1 MYWHTEARTTRTGDV
16 WEQSMSRSS
25 AGPRLSRRAALQTAS
40 AGGAAFALT
49 GVGAPRLAAQ
59 TPAGGRVATPIA
71 TPVGSPA
78 ATPTVAGP
86 ELVSVPQVF
95 NYGDF
100 EFQFLIALGGTYE
113 RAADIGE
120 CYAVA
125 SQIKD
130 FDYESWVTAWRTMAD
145 RVHEIAGASDAKGH
159 KVSAR
164 EAYLRAATYYGQAA
178 FFVEGTSDPSQLV
191 PMWEA
196 HRASADAFFA
206 RLDPSAESVTI
217 PYEDTT
223 LPGYALT
230 VDDSGK
236 PRPWLIMNNGS
247 DGTVTDM
254 WVQGAAAALRR
265 GYNALIFDGPGQG
278 AALYRQHL
286 SFRPDWE
293 KVITPVVDWL
303 LTRDDVD
310 AKRIAIL
317 GISQG
322 GYWVPRA
329 LAFEHRI
336 AAGIF
341 DPGVFDVSTS
351 FTAQMPPDLLT
362 ALKTLKGAELDQ
374 VKKELDQGVEE
385 AAAQSPQLRY
395 TLDSRMRPYGANSFA
410 DVIIKVLDYNLNGVA
425 DKIRCPALIADPE
438 GEQFWPG
445 QSEHVYEALQSP
457 KQLVHFTAAE
467 GADLHCEPKANG
479 LRTQAYFD
487 WLDETLGITGA
498 S

>member
-1 MYWHTEARTTRTGDV
+1 MNR
-16 WEQSMSRSS
+16 SRD
-25 AGPRLSRRAALQTAS
+25 GVRLSRRAALQTAG
-40 AGGAAFALT
+40 AGGMAFAAAGLSRS
-49 GVGAPRLAAQ
+49 GLAAQ
-59 TPAGGRVATPIA
+59 TPAG
-71 TPVGSPA
+71 SPA
-78 ATPTVAGP
+78 ATPVGTPAAAASSGP

-100 EFQFLIALGGTYE
+100 GFEFLIALGGTYE

-130 FDYESWVTAWRTMAD
+130 HDYESWVAAWRGMAD
-145 RVHEIAGASDAKGH
+145 RVHGIAEASDAKGH
-159 KVSAR
+159 RASAR
-164 EAYLRAATYYGQAA
+164 DAYLRAATYYGQAA
-178 FFVEGTSDPSQLV
+178 SFVEGTNDPGQLL
-191 PMWEA
+191 PTWEA

-206 RLDPSAESVTI
+206 RLDAPARQVTI

-230 VDDSGK
+230 VDDSGT

-254 WVQGAAAALRR
+254 WVQGAAAVLR
-265 GYNALIFDGPGQG
+265 QG
-278 AALYRQHL
+278 SSSPLLCAPVACAALFRQRL
-286 SFRPDWE
+286 YFRPDWE

-303 LTRDDVD
+303 LQRSDVD
-310 AKRIAIL
+310 PKRIAIL

-351 FTAQMPPDLLT
+351 FTSFLPPDLLR
-362 ALKTLKGAELDQ
+362 ARRTLKGPALDK
-374 VKKELDQGVEE
+374 VKEELDQGVKE
-385 AAAQSPQLRY
+385 AAAQSPDLRY
-395 TLDSRMRPYGANSFA
+395 TLASRLRPYGTTSFA
-410 DVIIKVLDYNLNGVA
+410 DVLIKLQAYNLNGVV
-425 DKIRCPALIADPE
+425 DKIQCPVLIADPE

-445 QSEHVYEALQSP
+445 QSEQVYEALRSP
-457 KQLVHFTAAE
+457 KTLVRFTAAE

-479 LRTQAYFD
+479 LREQVYFD

-498 S
+498 AAPVATPAT